1 MSEDSTDRL
10 FMQEA
15 LGLARMGWGLT
26 SPNPMV
32 GAVVVRDGVIIG
44 RGYHFKA
51 GEAHAEVNAFADV
64 ARHGFDAKGATLYVT
79 LEPCCTTGRTPP
91 CTDAILASGVKRV
104 VIGSSDPNPHHA
116 GRGIELLRAAG
127 IEVTVGVEQSAC
139 SELNRPFFKWIAT
152 GKPFVILKMAMT
164 LDGKIATASGESK
177 WITGPEARRRVQAL
191 RRLSDAI
198 MVGGETVRQ
207 DRPQLTVREPDSWPR
222 QPLRIIAS
230 RSMDDE
236 EVAFFFPDGNAER
249 VELETNEEWHSL
261 MVRLGARNITC
272 LLIEGGG
279 ELAAA
284 AIDGTLIEPGGQFS
298 FNFVVGE
305 RTAARGYLPAK
316 IIFNGQF
323 TDGIGGGVCQ
333 VSSTVYNAALLAG
346 MKISEYHPHSL
357 PVSYVAPS
365 FDAMVNSAGSDLRF
379 ENETALPVYIR
390 AEADGE
396 RLTIS
401 VFGEKT
407 DRRFV
412 RESRTVEVIP
422 APPEIVT
429 EDDRGEY
436 PDLPAGEIRVI
447 SYSKEGLKSMGILS
461 EYKGERLVSR
471 KVIRKDTYQPLQGT
485 AVRGCA

>member
-222 QPLRIIAS
+222 QPLRIIGEPVSGMAELVSGLAGRGYRPVFFSDTSVTNMEELRRKFPAAS
-230 RSMDDE
+230 A
-236 EVAFFFPDGNAER
+236 VPDGIYSYRVHAKKPELPMFEAFEARFGVPAFYFDDRAE
-249 VELETNEEWHSL
+249 
-261 MVRLGARNITC
+261 
-272 LLIEGGG
+272 LIEG
-279 ELAAA
+279 
-284 AIDGTLIEPGGQFS
+284 
-298 FNFVVGE
+298 
-305 RTAARGYLPAK
+305 ARKHGW
-316 IIFNGQF
+316 
-323 TDGIGGGVCQ
+323 
-333 VSSTVYNAALLAG
+333 NA
-346 MKISEYHPHSL
+346 H
-357 PVSYVAPS
+357 
-365 FDAMVNSAGSDLRF
+365 
-379 ENETALPVYIR
+379 
-390 AEADGE
+390 
-396 RLTIS
+396 
-401 VFGEKT
+401 
-407 DRRFV
+407 RFV
-412 RESRTVEVIP
+412 SAEEV
-422 APPEIVT
+422 
-429 EDDRGEY
+429 D
-436 PDLPAGEIRVI
+436 
-447 SYSKEGLKSMGILS
+447 KIL
-461 EYKGERLVSR
+461 G
-471 KVIRKDTYQPLQGT
+471 
-485 AVRGCA
+485 